1 MVYYTRTINTFDS
14 LLSRADNG
22 SARHGSWVN
31 KICWPVTHV
40 THSHLMWM
48 GHVGHGSV
56 P

>member
-22 SARHGSWVN
+22 SARHGSWVS
-31 KICWPVTHV
+31 KCEWVTWV
-40 THSHLMWM
+40 T
-48 GHVGHGSV
+48 GQCRKTID